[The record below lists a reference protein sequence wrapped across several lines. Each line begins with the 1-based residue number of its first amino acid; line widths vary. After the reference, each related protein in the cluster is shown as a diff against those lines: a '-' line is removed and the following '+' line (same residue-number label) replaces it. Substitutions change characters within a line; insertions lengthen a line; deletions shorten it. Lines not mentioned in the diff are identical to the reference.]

1 MKIRFPERGR
11 SGRSVVTIKNL
22 EFGYED
28 ELLVNRANL
37 SIERGEKIAIIGPN
51 GCGKSTLLKL
61 IMGLENPS
69 GGEVLLGEHN
79 VLPNYFEQNQA
90 EALELDK
97 TVLQTVEEVA
107 EDWRIDDIKGLL
119 GRCNFKADM
128 LDRKVSLLSGGE
140 KARLA
145 FCKFMV
151 KPSTLLVLDEPTNHL
166 DIPSKEMLEEAIRE
180 YSGTV
185 ITVSHDRFFIKQIVN
200 RVVEVKDGHLQDYV
214 GDYNVSMVAL
224 NYFLE
229 KNLEAREKEL
239 EREAE
244 LDEKAPKVKAK
255 SKMSKAEKEAQKK
268 QKRQAFQAAKQ
279 KSKGQKNAKR
289 WN

>member
-90 EALELDK
+90 EALDLDK

-180 YSGTV
+180 YSGAV

-214 GDYNVSMVAL
+214 GDY